1 MFAYLRQ
8 HSAHLQRLLRLS
20 VPLIA
25 GQLGLVFMGFFDN
38 LMVGQLGHVY
48 LAAAG
53 VANSVYFVV
62 SIIGIGILMVVSTL
76 VSMLLGNNENEQI
89 PSLLRSA
96 MFLSL
101 LITIVLGAVLWYLG
115 SHFEWF
121 RQPAE
126 VAALAEPYLKI
137 LIIAQLPMYMYL
149 GLKGISDGY
158 EMTRI
163 SMLVTLFALL
173 LNIFLNWLLIYGH
186 WGFPAL
192 ELDGAGYATL
202 ISRVFMAIAML
213 YFVSR
218 SSKIAIPFNSL
229 FRYKRSLD
237 LRQMKEILRL
247 GVPSGFQFF
256 FEVAAFALAAVM
268 AGWINAES
276 LAAHQAAISLASVT
290 YMFATGIA
298 AGAGITVGNAM
309 GQKDFKTIRIY
320 GNLSLGIIFS
330 CMFIFGL
337 IFIVFRSYL
346 IEMFVHES
354 SVYVIAVDLML
365 LAAAFQ
371 IFDGVQAVNLGILRG
386 IRDVKTPLWVTLMAY
401 WAIAIPVGY
410 YIGIY
415 LKYGIFGIW
424 IGLTSGL
431 VITASVLTRR
441 FYVRLRQLHS

>member
-1 MFAYLRQ
+1 MSVYLLK
-8 HSAHLQRLLRLS
+8 HTSHLKRLINLS

-76 VSMLLGNNENEQI
+76 VSMLLGNREKEQI

-121 RQPAE
+121 KQPPE
-126 VAALAEPYLKI
+126 VAELAEPYLKI
-137 LIIAQLPMYMYL
+137 LIFTQLPMYMYL
-149 GLKGISDGY
+149 GLKGVSDGY

-163 SMLVTLFALL
+163 SMLVTLVALV

-186 WGFPAL
+186 WGVPAY
-192 ELDGAGYATL
+192 ELNGAGYATF
-202 ISRVFMAIAML
+202 ISRIFMALAML
-213 YFVSR
+213 YFISR
-218 SSKIAIPFNSL
+218 SSRIAIPMKSL
-229 FRYKRSLD
+229 FRYKRSQD

-290 YMFATGIA
+290 YMFATGISS
-298 AGAGITVGNAM
+298 GASITVGNAM
-309 GQKDFKTIRIY
+309 GQRDINLIRIY

-330 CMFIFGL
+330 CMLLFGI
-337 IFIVFRSYL
+337 IFIAFRSYL
-346 IEMFVHES
+346 IGLFVYEP
-354 SVYVIAVDLML
+354 SVYVLAVELML

-371 IFDGVQAVNLGILRG
+371 VFDGIQAVNLGILRG
-386 IRDVKTPLWVTLMAY
+386 IRDVKIPLWVTLIAY
-401 WAIAIPVGY
+401 WVIAIPLGY

-431 VITASVLTRR
+431 VITASVLTLR
-441 FYVRLRQLHS
+441 FYTRLRQLQS

>member
-1 MFAYLRQ
+1 MLSYLRQ
-8 HSAHLQRLLRLS
+8 HKSHLNRLIRLS

-76 VSMLLGNNENEQI
+76 VSILLGNNEKDQI

-101 LITIVLGAVLWYLG
+101 LITLVLGAILWFLG
-115 SHFEWF
+115 AHFKWF
-121 RQPAE
+121 RQPEE
-126 VAALAEPYLKI
+126 VAMLAEPYLKI
-137 LIIAQLPMYMYL
+137 LIFAQLPMYMYL

-158 EMTRI
+158 ELTRI
-163 SMLVTLFALL
+163 SMLVTFLALL
-173 LNIFLNWLLIYGH
+173 LNIFLNWLLIYGN
-186 WGFPAL
+186 WGFPKL
-192 ELDGAGYATL
+192 ELQGAGYATL
-202 ISRVFMAIAML
+202 LSRIFMALAML
-213 YFVSR
+213 YFISR
-218 SSKIAIPFNSL
+218 SSKIGIPWSSL
-229 FRYKRSLD
+229 FRYRRSQD

-298 AGAGITVGNAM
+298 SGASITVGNAL
-309 GQKDFKTIRIY
+309 GQNDFKTIRIY
-320 GNLSLGIIFS
+320 GNLSLGIIFT
-330 CMFIFGL
+330 CMFAFGL
-337 IFIVFRSYL
+337 IFIAFRSYL
-346 IEMFVHES
+346 VGLFVIEPEVFD
-354 SVYVIAVDLML
+354 IAVQLMI

-371 IFDGVQAVNLGILRG
+371 VFDGVQAVNLGILRG
-386 IRDVKTPLWVTLMAY
+386 IRDVKIPLWVAIFAY
-401 WAIAIPVGY
+401 WVIAIPLGY
-410 YIGIY
+410 FIGIY

-431 VITASVLTRR
+431 VITASVLTLR
-441 FYVRLRQLHS
+441 FYARLRQLH